1 MHKSRILGGLILAGL
16 AVGGWWWRSA
26 PPPGEKSGKPA
37 EAVATIAAPA
47 GLAAADSASTT
58 QNNNAQGDTNAQS
71 GTVPGAARAA
81 RVAAA
86 LPQLPVR
93 AVPEWRTHAVPEE
106 AEPPP
111 AKPLDLRLNSPGKA
125 AAPVEPAFRPFASLQ
140 QPASPGGAASA
151 PGPSPGSSGPRGT
164 GPQIAGTAEAAGAA
178 ALRVGGRPLPL
189 FGIRPPA

>member
-1 MHKSRILGGLILAGL
+1 MHKSRILGGLILAAL
-16 AVGGWWWRSA
+16 AVAGWWWRSA

-47 GLAAADSASTT
+47 GLAAADSASTA
-58 QNNNAQGDTNAQS
+58 QNNNAQSDTNAQS
-71 GTVPGAARAA
+71 STVPAAPA
-81 RVAAA
+81 VAA

-151 PGPSPGSSGPRGT
+151 PGPSPGS
-164 GPQIAGTAEAAGAA
+164 
-178 ALRVGGRPLPL
+178 
-189 FGIRPPA
+189 